1 MLKIYKKFK
10 FSQYLSLHN
19 QGDMKQILPFSL
31 LVLIWLSS
39 CNTSNFKHDMEDPKN
54 WKEILEEDLHLLGHR
69 NWILVVDKA
78 FPEQS
83 SPGMKYL
90 YVEQDLLPT
99 LEYVLEKVEASSHV
113 KPIIYQDK
121 ELSYITEDQ
130 IKGIDDFRSEAKK
143 TLAGKE
149 VNSLLHDEVF
159 SMLDESS
166 SLFRVLVIKTNCT
179 IPYTSVFLQL
189 DCSYWGPEN
198 EKTLRELMS
207 E

>member
-1 MLKIYKKFK
+1 MKKHGEFPRA
-10 FSQYLSLHN
+10 LLLPL
-19 QGDMKQILPFSL
+19 ILL
-31 LVLIWLSS
+31 GLSS
-39 CNTSNFKHDMEDPKN
+39 LFVSCVSYRQPSEVA
-54 WKEILEEDLHLLGHR
+54 KEASWQDVLADDLHLLGHR

-83 SPGMKYL
+83 SSGMKYL

-99 LEYVLEKVEASSHV
+99 LKYVLDEVEASSHV

-121 ELSYITEDQ
+121 ELSYITGDQ
-130 IKGIDDFRSEAKK
+130 VPGIEAFRSEAEKV
-143 TLAGKE
+143 LAGRE
-149 VNSLLHDEVF
+149 VNTLLHDEVF

-189 DCSYWGPEN
+189 DCSYWNGDQEN
-198 EKTLRELMS
+198 ALREAMQ
-207 E
+207 

>member
-1 MLKIYKKFK
+1 MKKHGK
-10 FSQYLSLHN
+10 FPLTLLFPLILLGMTLLAASCTSDTQLAPSQ
-19 QGDMKQILPFSL
+19 
-31 LVLIWLSS
+31 
-39 CNTSNFKHDMEDPKN
+39 E
-54 WKEILEEDLHLLGHR
+54 EISWQSTLEQDLHLLGHR

-83 SPGMKYL
+83 SPGMKYI

-113 KPIIYQDK
+113 KPIIFQDK
-121 ELSYITEDQ
+121 ELSYITEEQ
-130 IKGIDDFRSEAKK
+130 IEGIAAFRSEAEKI
-143 TLAGKE
+143 LEGKE
-149 VNSLLHDEVF
+149 VNTLLHDEVF

-189 DCSYWGPEN
+189 DCSYWNSDQEN
-198 EKTLRELMS
+198 ALREAMQ
-207 E
+207 

>member
-1 MLKIYKKFK
+1 MKKIGLLRPSFLWQTLGIVFISMLC
-10 FSQYLSLHN
+10 SCTSVN
-19 QGDMKQILPFSL
+19 QPSVVTEEASWQDILA
-31 LVLIWLSS
+31 
-39 CNTSNFKHDMEDPKN
+39 N
-54 WKEILEEDLHLLGHR
+54 DLHLLGHR

-83 SPGMKYL
+83 SSGMKYL

-99 LEYVLEKVEASSHV
+99 LEYVLDEVEASSHV

-121 ELSYITEDQ
+121 ELSFITEEQ
-130 IKGIDDFRSEAKK
+130 LVGIGAFRTEAKK
-143 TLAGKE
+143 VLADRE
-149 VNSLLHDEVF
+149 VNTLLHDEVF

-189 DCSYWGPEN
+189 DCSYWNGDQEN
-198 EKTLRELMS
+198 ALREAMQ
-207 E
+207 

>member
-1 MLKIYKKFK
+1 MKKHGK
-10 FSQYLSLHN
+10 FPR
-19 QGDMKQILPFSL
+19 ILLFPLIL
-31 LVLIWLSS
+31 LGMTLLLASCSS
-39 CNTSNFKHDMEDPKN
+39 DTQPASAQT
-54 WKEILEEDLHLLGHR
+54 EISWQSTLEQDLHLLGHR

-83 SPGMKYL
+83 SPGMKYI

-99 LEYVLEKVEASSHV
+99 LEYVLEKVETSSHV

-121 ELSYITEDQ
+121 ELSYITEEQ
-130 IKGIDDFRSEAKK
+130 IEGIGAFRSEAEKVLQDKK
-143 TLAGKE
+143 
-149 VNSLLHDEVF
+149 VNTLLHDEVF

-189 DCSYWGPEN
+189 DCSYWNGDQEN
-198 EKTLRELMS
+198 ALRKAMQ
-207 E
+207 

>member
-1 MLKIYKKFK
+1 MRIL
-10 FSQYLSLHN
+10 SQFLFAAC
-19 QGDMKQILPFSL
+19 ILC
-31 LVLIWLSS
+31 IAAS
-39 CNTSNFKHDMEDPKN
+39 CTSEEKGKPVQTN
-54 WKEILEEDLHLLGHR
+54 WKEILQEDLHLLGHR

-99 LEYVLEKVEASSHV
+99 LEYVLKALDQSTHV

-121 ELSYITEDQ
+121 ELSYISEEQ
-130 IKGIDDFRSEAKK
+130 VSGINEFRSDAEKILEDRGVQ
-143 TLAGKE
+143 T
-149 VNSLLHDEVF
+149 LLHDEVF
-159 SMLDESS
+159 GMLDESS

-179 IPYTSVFLQL
+179 LPYSSVFLQL

-198 EKTLRELMS
+198 EKVLRESMS
-207 E
+207 EN